1 MSIQPT
7 QLLVMMMYA
16 AICYGSVRLLIS
28 KKYKLGGLLIF
39 IGFILFVANP
49 LRFKQNNISR
59 LESNINRF
67 EIVERVVVKQDSFEN
82 KQAAEMQK
90 LKTQSEILKN
100 EIHD

>member
-7 QLLVMMMYA
+7 QLLIMVMYA

-28 KKYKLGGLLIF
+28 KKYKLGGSLIL

-49 LRFKQNNISR
+49 VRFKQGNASS
-59 LESNINRF
+59 LESSINRF
-67 EIVERVVVKQDSFEN
+67 KIVERVVVKQDSFEN